1 VKRSTAIPQASH
13 LNSGTAVPR
22 DELAWPSTRGRV
34 LRTPTLHFEVDPRAV
49 VTPYGGLALVE
60 ELCRSFDVAQIID
73 EHVHVLKQH
82 QPFHESDHILAQV
95 FNLYVGGSTL
105 EDLASLQHDEALRR
119 MLGACR
125 LPDPTTAGDF
135 LRRFTPESL
144 DALRTANT
152 RIQRAVW
159 RKLARRHRWP
169 RGKRPR
175 MVVYLDGHIKELY
188 GASIEGA
195 DFSYTGKWSYQ
206 ALTVTLAGTGECLA
220 VRLRPGNMRSS
231 EGAASVLDEVL
242 PWIKEHAEDVLVV
255 ADSDFDRSDVRQAC
269 VRAGVYF
276 AFVGREQS
284 DRPEMADS
292 ISEWRTFRTRAAR
305 QVEQRRGRKGYRSR
319 KRRPNL
325 KRQRARERKFTE
337 LRLVRQ
343 FVGETSWTPRGTT
356 EQLRLVVRRQLI
368 DRHEP
373 KQGMLFEQF
382 RDRYIVTNLPAS
394 WAAEEVIDATYERC
408 DQENVIE
415 QLGSGLA
422 MWRMPVKQFI
432 GNEVWMEIARL
443 AWNMR
448 SWIAQLALPE
458 EVVRW
463 EWKRFRHAF
472 VYLAAEVVHHA
483 RQILVRFAASHRF
496 APMLLH
502 AHQHL

>member
-1 VKRSTAIPQASH
+1 M
-13 LNSGTAVPR
+13 PR

-144 DALRTANT
+144 AALRTANT

-269 VRAGVYF
+269 VRAGSTSRSSV
-276 AFVGREQS
+276 AS
-284 DRPEMADS
+284 S
-292 ISEWRTFRTRAAR
+292 RTGPRWPTPSRSGAHSVR
-305 QVEQRRGRKGYRSR
+305 VQRGRWSSAAG
-319 KRRPNL
+319 
-325 KRQRARERKFTE
+325 AR
-337 LRLVRQ
+337 
-343 FVGETSWTPRGTT
+343 
-356 EQLRLVVRRQLI
+356 
-368 DRHEP
+368 D
-373 KQGMLFEQF
+373 
-382 RDRYIVTNLPAS
+382 
-394 WAAEEVIDATYERC
+394 
-408 DQENVIE
+408 
-415 QLGSGLA
+415 
-422 MWRMPVKQFI
+422 I
-432 GNEVWMEIARL
+432 G
-443 AWNMR
+443 
-448 SWIAQLALPE
+448 
-458 EVVRW
+458 
-463 EWKRFRHAF
+463 
-472 VYLAAEVVHHA
+472 
-483 RQILVRFAASHRF
+483 AAS
-496 APMLLH
+496 AD
-502 AHQHL
+502 QT

>member
-1 VKRSTAIPQASH
+1 
-13 LNSGTAVPR
+13 
-22 DELAWPSTRGRV
+22 
-34 LRTPTLHFEVDPRAV
+34 
-49 VTPYGGLALVE
+49 
-60 ELCRSFDVAQIID
+60 
-73 EHVHVLKQH
+73 
-82 QPFHESDHILAQV
+82 
-95 FNLYVGGSTL
+95 
-105 EDLASLQHDEALRR
+105 
-119 MLGACR
+119 
-125 LPDPTTAGDF
+125 
-135 LRRFTPESL
+135 
-144 DALRTANT
+144 
-152 RIQRAVW
+152 
-159 RKLARRHRWP
+159 
-169 RGKRPR
+169 
-175 MVVYLDGHIKELY
+175 
-188 GASIEGA
+188 
-195 DFSYTGKWSYQ
+195 
-206 ALTVTLAGTGECLA
+206 
-220 VRLRPGNMRSS
+220 
-231 EGAASVLDEVL
+231 
-242 PWIKEHAEDVLVV
+242 
-255 ADSDFDRSDVRQAC
+255 
-269 VRAGVYF
+269 
-276 AFVGREQS
+276 
-284 DRPEMADS
+284 
-292 ISEWRTFRTRAAR
+292 
-305 QVEQRRGRKGYRSR
+305 VEQRRGRKGYRSR

-343 FVGETSWTPRGTT
+343 FVGETSWTLRGTT